1 VIPKFEC
8 SKQPASV
15 GGSEKAARRFRVAA
29 TGLEKEIPG
38 KKTDQ
43 NPGIGKVCSNLG
55 GLGSRKYGSGKE
67 TRRPLPNGY
76 RIGDVQKIA
85 CRIPLV
91 TRSPALDLNDS
102 NVDYATWTMA
112 TIDVVLPRD
121 SNHFAADF
129 AELNIVSLEGDSLLR
144 HFGERQ

>member
-1 VIPKFEC
+1 VK
-8 SKQPASV
+8 
-15 GGSEKAARRFRVAA
+15 KAARRFRVAA

-43 NPGIGKVCSNLG
+43 NPAIGKVCSNLG
-55 GLGSRKYGSGKE
+55 WLGSRKYGSGKE

-76 RIGDVQKIA
+76 RIGDIRKIYL
-85 CRIPLV
+85 PNSFGHW
-91 TRSPALDLNDS
+91 SPARDLNDS

-112 TIDVVLPRD
+112 TIDVGLPRD
-121 SNHFAADF
+121 CNHFAADF
-129 AELNIVSLEGDSLLR
+129 TELDIVSLEGDSLLR